1 MILTLTQDNYK
12 FDYSK
17 LQNSNDYDFIKSF
30 INDFCNLI
38 MKDIYL
44 KRYPELISLAFWFNR
59 LNIKQSIENNIICVP
74 RGIVFHLA
82 PSNVDS
88 IFIYSWFISLL
99 CGNSN
104 IIRISSKKSEQVDI
118 ILSIINSLFSLDK
131 YKKIC
136 DNNIIVK
143 YDHNKDITDYISLIC
158 DVRVIWGGD
167 ETIIKIKQSQTKSN
181 CKDLCFYDRFSYSII
196 DSKSYN
202 NLSDGEKDNIVNKYY
217 NDVFLFN
224 QLACSSSK
232 ILFWIGD
239 NIHDFYSRL
248 KNKSKQYHIEPN
260 IVVNKENF
268 VYSNIIN
275 NEIKSFLRLNNEMFI
290 LEIDNF
296 NITRKHCG
304 GGILFVKNINSI
316 DDIINFVEKKD
327 QTLSYFGFNFEQI
340 QQFAIKLNGKGIDRF
355 VKIGNSNNFNSYW
368 DGFDLFKE
376 MQKLV
381 YISSITND

>member
-131 YKKIC
+131 YKK
-136 DNNIIVK
+136 
-143 YDHNKDITDYISLIC
+143 
-158 DVRVIWGGD
+158 
-167 ETIIKIKQSQTKSN
+167 
-181 CKDLCFYDRFSYSII
+181 
-196 DSKSYN
+196 
-202 NLSDGEKDNIVNKYY
+202 
-217 NDVFLFN
+217 
-224 QLACSSSK
+224 
-232 ILFWIGD
+232 
-239 NIHDFYSRL
+239 
-248 KNKSKQYHIEPN
+248 
-260 IVVNKENF
+260 
-268 VYSNIIN
+268 
-275 NEIKSFLRLNNEMFI
+275 
-290 LEIDNF
+290 
-296 NITRKHCG
+296 
-304 GGILFVKNINSI
+304 
-316 DDIINFVEKKD
+316 
-327 QTLSYFGFNFEQI
+327 
-340 QQFAIKLNGKGIDRF
+340 
-355 VKIGNSNNFNSYW
+355 
-368 DGFDLFKE
+368 
-376 MQKLV
+376 
-381 YISSITND
+381 